1 MAVYRETRLAA
12 PVLPKIEKDVLTQQY
27 GRFIIGPLESGY
39 GITLGNALRRVLL
52 SSLSGSAVTSVHLYD
67 IPHDFDSIPH
77 VREDVMQILLQI
89 KQLRLAM
96 NRDGPMRMTLS
107 VRGDGVVTAGD
118 IQAPPE
124 IEILNPDLYLF
135 TTDSPDAV
143 VEIEFTVEKGRG
155 YSPAEERERRS
166 IGELPVDALF
176 SPVRRVSFHVERARV
191 AQRTNY
197 DRLNM
202 EIWTDGR
209 IGPLEA
215 LKEAARILVTHLR
228 LIAGITEEPE
238 LVSEEKRGIPPRV
251 YEITIE
257 SLGLSARVY
266 NALKRAGLSRVGEVL
281 ELLERG
287 NEAVRTIR
295 NFGDKSLAELMEK
308 LKAAGYLAYLPSR
321 GEETEGEGACQA
333 PPLMGIIGSEE

>member
-1 MAVYRETRLAA
+1 MVVYREPRFAA
-12 PVLPKIEKDVLTQQY
+12 SVLPKIEKDVLTQQY
-27 GRFIIGPLESGY
+27 GRFVIGPLESGY

-52 SSLSGSAVTSVHLYD
+52 SSLPGAAVTSVRIYD
-67 IPHDFDSIPH
+67 VPHEFAVIPN
-77 VREDVMQILLQI
+77 VREDVMQILLQV
-89 KQLRLAM
+89 KQLRLRM
-96 NRDGPMRMTLS
+96 DGDGPMRMTLS

-135 TTDSPDAV
+135 TTDSPSAV
-143 VEIEFTVEKGRG
+143 VEMEFTVEKGRG

-166 IGELPVDALF
+166 LGELPVDALF
-176 SPVRRVSFHVERARV
+176 SPVRRVAFNVERARV

-228 LIAGITEEPE
+228 LIAGVTEEPE
-238 LVSEEKRGIPPRV
+238 LVGEEERGIPARI
-251 YEITIE
+251 YEISIE

-281 ELLERG
+281 ELLSRG
-287 NEAVRTIR
+287 DEAIRTIR

-308 LKAAGYLAYLPSR
+308 LEEAGYLVYLPR
-321 GEETEGEGACQA
+321 KEE
-333 PPLMGIIGSEE
+333 SEEPEEAIEEQD

>member
-1 MAVYRETRLAA
+1 MTAQREPRFAA
-12 PVLPKIEKDVLTQQY
+12 PVLPKIEKEVLTQQY
-27 GRFIIGPLESGY
+27 GRFVIGPLESGY

-52 SSLSGSAVTSVHLYD
+52 SSLPGAAVTSVRIYD
-67 IPHDFDSIPH
+67 VPHEFATIPH
-77 VREDVMQILLQI
+77 VREDVMQILLQV
-89 KQLRLAM
+89 KQLRLKLDG
-96 NRDGPMRMTLS
+96 DGPTRMTLS

-135 TTDSPDAV
+135 TTDSPEAK
-143 VEIEFTVEKGRG
+143 VEMEFTVERGRG

-176 SPVRRVSFHVERARV
+176 SPVRRVAFNVERARV

-215 LKEAARILVTHLR
+215 LKEAARILVTHFR

-238 LVSEEKRGIPPRV
+238 LVGEEERGIPARV
-251 YEITIE
+251 YEIPIE
-257 SLGLSARVY
+257 TLGLTARVY
-266 NALKRAGLSRVGEVL
+266 NALKRAGISRVGEVL
-281 ELLERG
+281 EVLSRG
-287 NEAVRTIR
+287 DEAVRTIR
-295 NFGDKSLAELMEK
+295 NFGDKSMAELMEK
-308 LKAAGYLAYLPSR
+308 LGAAGYLAYLPQPPEKEEELDES
-321 GEETEGEGACQA
+321 GE
-333 PPLMGIIGSEE
+333 L